1 MPPGRNEI
9 STTNSRDRILKHLQD
24 DKYSVELSDEEERI
38 LARWDLADDLLRQYN
53 KERDV
58 VAMLMHKFKVSKA
71 TAINDV
77 MNAKL
82 VYGYSSRI
90 EKDYERRNIKEITSE
105 IIAACM
111 KVSDFT
117 TVLRALKIRIVA
129 LGLNKE
135 DPDIPDWGKIEQH
148 VFNIVYDPTLVG
160 AKKIENL
167 EEVVEKYLQ
176 EKRKK
181 AIENIPEAVM
191 EE

>member
-1 MPPGRNEI
+1 MPQGRNEI

-24 DKYSVELSDEEERI
+24 DKYSVELSEAEERI
-38 LARWDLADDLLRQYN
+38 LVRWDLADDLLRQYN